1 MCDANARVRFA
12 KGKAVSNKETLV
24 NQPRERLINAPWPAV
39 TLVAILFV
47 CFLLES
53 AAGIDAVAARLG
65 FAPRDLALGVW
76 QPLFTSLFLHG
87 GWIHLLGNS
96 AFALAFATPAARRMG
111 LDAAGGV
118 VFFIFF
124 LACGVL
130 SNLGFA
136 ALDPRDTA
144 PLVGASGAIAGLM
157 GGASRL
163 LIPGERLAPFASA
176 PVIGMA
182 GSWVVVNL
190 VIAFFPWAAPG
201 AGHAIVAW
209 QAHLAGYAAG
219 LLLIAPA
226 LRLLG
231 RP

>member
-1 MCDANARVRFA
+1 MD
-12 KGKAVSNKETLV
+12 
-24 NQPRERLINAPWPAV
+24 QQRERLINAPWPAI

-53 AAGIDAVAARLG
+53 AFGVDAVAARLG
-65 FAPRDLALGVW
+65 FAPQDLAHGTW
-76 QPLFTSLFLHG
+76 QPLVTSLFLHG
-87 GWIHLLGNS
+87 GWLHLLSNS
-96 AFALAFATPAARRMG
+96 AFALAFATPVVRRMG
-111 LDAAGGV
+111 LDASGAV
-118 VFFIFF
+118 IFFIFF

-157 GGASRL
+157 GATSRL
-163 LIPGERLAPFASA
+163 LVPGRRLAPFASA

-182 GSWVVVNL
+182 ASWISVNL
-190 VIAFFPWAAPG
+190 VIAFLPWAAPG

-231 RP
+231 RA